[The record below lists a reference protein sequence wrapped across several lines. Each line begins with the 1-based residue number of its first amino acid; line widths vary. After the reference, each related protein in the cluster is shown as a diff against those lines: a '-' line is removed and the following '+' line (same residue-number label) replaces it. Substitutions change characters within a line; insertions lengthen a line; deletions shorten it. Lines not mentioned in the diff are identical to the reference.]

1 MVRTDIER
9 SSKLGSH
16 GIENFLSV
24 ESTAKHM
31 CSSYHTGKKRVSTLT
46 PSNSSIFSLSKDVV
60 HTPDMQHYLI
70 KPCIEYT
77 NTLYCWQ
84 MTAVDRSDQPIH
96 ETAAGL
102 EPTTT

>member
-16 GIENFLSV
+16 GIENFLSA

-31 CSSYHTGKKRVSTLT
+31 CNSYHTGKKRVSTLT
-46 PSNSSIFSLSKDVV
+46 TSNSSIFSLVKDVV
-60 HTPDMQHYLI
+60 HTPDMQHYPI
-70 KPCIEYT
+70 KLCIEYT
-77 NTLYCWQ
+77 NSLNRRQ
-84 MTAVDRSDQPIH
+84 MTAVDCPDQPIL
-96 ETAAGL
+96 ETATGL

>member
-16 GIENFLSV
+16 GIENFLSA

-31 CSSYHTGKKRVSTLT
+31 CNSYHTGKKRVSTPT
-46 PSNSSIFSLSKDVV
+46 PSNSSIFSLLKDVV

-70 KPCIEYT
+70 KLCIEYT
-77 NTLYCWQ
+77 NSLNRRQ
-84 MTAVDRSDQPIH
+84 MTAVDCPDQPIH
-96 ETAAGL
+96 ETATGL

>member
-16 GIENFLSV
+16 GIKNFLSV
-24 ESTAKHM
+24 ESTAKYM
-31 CSSYHTGKKRVSTLT
+31 CSSYHTGKKLVSTLT
-46 PSNSSIFSLSKDVV
+46 RSNSSIFSLLKDVV

-70 KPCIEYT
+70 KLCIEYT
-77 NTLYCWQ
+77 NTLYCQQ
-84 MTAVDRSDQPIH
+84 MTAVDCSDQPID
-96 ETAAGL
+96 ETATGL